1 MANNPAPLRAQIDTY
16 VILDWLFGRQPWADE
31 ARELWR
37 AQGDELLVGYVPAS
51 SVTDIFYI
59 ARRLKDINAAF
70 ASIDRVFAS
79 LEILPVDDAILR
91 IARALPGNDVEDNV
105 QIACAQSANLDLI
118 VTRNTAD
125 FAHAPIPAIEPPDI
139 VSYLNRP

>member
-1 MANNPAPLRAQIDTY
+1 MTNNSAPVRALIDTN

-59 ARRLKDINAAF
+59 ARRLKDNDTAF

-79 LEILPVDDAILR
+79 LEIVPVDDAILR
-91 IARALPGNDVEDNV
+91 TARTFPGIDFEDNV
-105 QIACAQSANLDLI
+105 QIACAQSAKLDLI
-118 VTRNTAD
+118 VTRNTSD
-125 FAHAPIPAIEPPDI
+125 FAHALIPAIEPSGI
-139 VSYLNRP
+139 VTYLNRP